1 MQCDR
6 KLDNRRLI
14 ERKEKSRQMSRQSD
28 DTPDIIIDEL
38 YNKYIRLVAEIA
50 FSVLKDHEL
59 AKDATQSA
67 FLSVTQNVWK
77 LKDVPEEKV
86 KNYIIKAARNA
97 AIDIYRNNR
106 YIHKHEVPFPEEGDP
121 EDINNHVRKGKL
133 PNGLYTESFEDEVLR
148 GLDRTVL
155 LKALE
160 KLPPKHMKYIR
171 DRYYENM
178 TMQQVAE
185 KYGITEDAAK
195 KRVYRSLDKLKVLYE
210 KEGSCQNERRN

>member
-1 MQCDR
+1 M
-6 KLDNRRLI
+6 N
-14 ERKEKSRQMSRQSD
+14 RQSD

-38 YNKYIRLVAEIA
+38 YTKYIKLVAEIA

-106 YIHKHEVPFPEEGDP
+106 YIHKYEVPIPEEGDP

-195 KRVYRSLDKLKVLYE
+195 KRVYRGIEKLKGLYK
-210 KEGSCQNERRN
+210 KEGRCQNEGRN

>member
-1 MQCDR
+1 
-6 KLDNRRLI
+6 
-14 ERKEKSRQMSRQSD
+14 MSRQSD
-28 DTPDIIIDEL
+28 DTPDIMLDEL
-38 YNKYIRLVAEIA
+38 YTKYIKLVAEIA

-195 KRVYRSLDKLKVLYE
+195 KRVYRGIEKLKGLYK
-210 KEGSCQNERRN
+210 KEGRCQNERRNGENN

>member
-1 MQCDR
+1 M
-6 KLDNRRLI
+6 N
-14 ERKEKSRQMSRQSD
+14 RQSD
-28 DTPDIIIDEL
+28 DTPDIMLDEL
-38 YNKYIRLVAEIA
+38 YTKYIKLVAEIA

-195 KRVYRSLDKLKVLYE
+195 KRVYRGIEKLKGLYK
-210 KEGSCQNERRN
+210 KEGRCQNEGRN

>member
-1 MQCDR
+1 
-6 KLDNRRLI
+6 
-14 ERKEKSRQMSRQSD
+14 MSRQSD
-28 DTPDIIIDEL
+28 DTPDIMLDEL
-38 YNKYIRLVAEIA
+38 YTKYIKLVAKIA

-160 KLPPKHMKYIR
+160 KLPPRHMKYIR

-195 KRVYRSLDKLKVLYE
+195 KRVYRGIEKLKGLYK
-210 KEGSCQNERRN
+210 KEGRCQNEGRN